1 MNALSKL
8 KKGAITFG
16 LVTILASTAIT
27 PVFASE
33 TTIEVNDSFE
43 ALVNV
48 NDVVDGVDG
57 KEKVVFVFDDGRY
70 VTIPLEDTE
79 VFAACSHTNIVGMG
93 TKHKETSSYN
103 KTDSTYCY
111 KYRYYE
117 DARCA
122 QCGKQGYKI
131 YDKSWTKVKHKYK
144 LFGDTCTVCGYVK

>member
-1 MNALSKL
+1 MSVLSKL
-8 KKGAITFG
+8 KRGVITFG
-16 LVTILASTAIT
+16 LVTALAATAVT

-33 TTIEVNDSFE
+33 TTIEATNSFEVSVNDII
-43 ALVNV
+43 
-48 NDVVDGVDG
+48 DGVDG

-70 VTIPLEDTE
+70 ATIPLKDTE
-79 VFAACSHTNIVGMG
+79 VFATCPHTNIVGMG

-103 KTDSTYCY
+103 KSDSTYCY

-122 QCGKQGYKI
+122 QCGKKGYKI

-144 LFGDTCTVCGYVK
+144 IFGDTCTVCGYVK

>member
-1 MNALSKL
+1 MKVLLKL
-8 KKGAITFG
+8 KKEVITFG
-16 LVTILASTAIT
+16 LLAIFASTAIT

-33 TTIEVNDSFE
+33 TTVEANSSFQVS
-43 ALVNV
+43 VNV
-48 NDVVDGVDG
+48 NDVINETDG

-70 VTIPLEDTE
+70 VTIPLEDKE
-79 VFAACSHTNIVGMG
+79 VFATCPHTNIIGMG
-93 TKHKETSSYN
+93 TKHKVTSSYN
-103 KTDSTYCY
+103 KSDSTYCY

>member
-1 MNALSKL
+1 MSVLSRL
-8 KKGAITFG
+8 KKGVITFG
-16 LVTILASTAIT
+16 LVTALATTAAG

-33 TTIEVNDSFE
+33 VTEATNSFEVSVNDII
-43 ALVNV
+43 
-48 NDVVDGVDG
+48 DGVDG
-57 KEKVVFVFDDGRY
+57 KEKVISVFNDGRY
-70 VTIPLEDTE
+70 VTTSLKDTE
-79 VFAACSHTNIVGMG
+79 VFATCPHTNIVGMG
-93 TKHKETSSYN
+93 TKHQVTSSYN
-103 KTDSTYCY
+103 KSDSTYCY